1 MLCFD
6 YALTMD
12 TLVRELE
19 SIGELAKT
27 TSPQEI
33 FAKAV
38 KTIASF
44 LAKRFAVTE
53 AEIALLLLRPN
64 RQVLRFAHPLE
75 HFKGQT
81 NVFPVNSPGI
91 ATTVVRSG
99 RGMIHN
105 DMSRVSRL
113 EMYEWIPT
121 GGGKP
126 KEIQKMIAAPLTLSG
141 GEIIGV
147 VEVSRKGKS
156 PEEAGSNFTP
166 AELTELTQIGAAVA
180 PGIQR
185 LTPPDF

>member
-12 TLVRELE
+12 ALVRELE
-19 SIGELAKT
+19 SVGAVAET

-33 FAKAV
+33 FARAV

-81 NVFPVNSPGI
+81 NVFPVNSPGV
-91 ATTVVRSG
+91 ATNVVRSG
-99 RGMIHN
+99 RGMISN

-113 EMYEWIPT
+113 EIYEWIPT

-141 GEIIGV
+141 GEVIGV

-166 AELTELTQIGAAVA
+166 GELTELTQIGAAVA
-180 PGIQR
+180 PWIR
-185 LTPPDF
+185 RFTPPDF